1 VSRSEHTLTIEELK
15 ELDAMYEE
23 REDMGILG
31 RRPTS
36 WGPLVEELRRIRR
49 LVEAGVH
56 VRIEESQTVLKTWGS
71 FYDWAHG
78 RYPALEDGS
87 DHWIGDDAS

>member
-1 VSRSEHTLTIEELK
+1 MSNREHTITIKELE

-23 REDMGILG
+23 TEDMGILG

-49 LVEAGVH
+49 LVEAGVS
-56 VRIEESQTVLKTWGS
+56 VRIEGTETVLKTWSS
-71 FYDWAHG
+71 FYAWAHG
-78 RYPALEDGS
+78 RYHALEDGS